1 MTLMGLV
8 FLFYGDSL
16 TIQTWGDT
24 RGALLAAGAAEVR
37 FITDYPEFVTA
48 EGGDWNGGDSNK
60 ALRFF
65 TTQDVSDVDFVVLNT
80 GLHDMNLLY
89 PNSRERNV
97 CEEQYEKNLRDIRS
111 LLGDKLIWR
120 ETFPTYGIPEG
131 NNRDKDDVDRYNLIA
146 RYALPGVLRV
156 AQFPI
161 LPEEFS
167 PDGVHLAVAGR
178 VGAEVARQITS
189 GEIARGVTIGI
200 GTVIELDAPG
210 VLTVDP
216 NSGGAVLKSH
226 LTD

>member
-16 TIQTWGDT
+16 TIQTWSASRDT
-24 RGALLAAGAAEVR
+24 LLAAGAAEVR
-37 FITDYPEFVTA
+37 FITDYPEFVA
-48 EGGDWNGGDSNK
+48 VEGDNGGDSSK

-65 TTQDVSDVDFVVLNT
+65 MTQDVSDVDFVVLNT
-80 GLHDMNLLY
+80 GLHDMNLIQLNY
-89 PNSRERNV
+89 RARQVP
-97 CEEQYEKNLRDIRS
+97 EEKYEKNLRDIRS

-156 AQFPI
+156 TQFPL
-161 LPEEFS
+161 LPEEFG
-167 PDGVHLAVAGR
+167 PDGVHLAEPGRAG
-178 VGAEVARQITS
+178 VEVARQITS
-189 GEIARGVTIGI
+189 GEIARRVTIGI